1 MYEPCQGSKILTG
14 FFHKVLSIPSV
25 NSNVSP
31 KGGMDKTAL
40 GVKSRETEKLKLKCL
55 GFTPKRDYKNFKI

>member
-1 MYEPCQGSKILTG
+1 MSR
-14 FFHKVLSIPSV
+14 
-25 NSNVSP
+25 P